1 MIPSSSCTLV
11 NLKTSE
17 EMVAK
22 SMAVVYT
29 AMHGV
34 GCPFVQRAFDAFGH
48 TAQSLRLVAA
58 QCEADPKFPTVAFP
72 NPETLQWKWKCFCFL
87 LETNQPKRT

>member
-1 MIPSSSCTLV
+1 
-11 NLKTSE
+11 
-17 EMVAK
+17 MVAK

-58 QCEADPKFPTVAFP
+58 QCDADPKFPTVAFP
-72 NPETLQWKWKCFCFL
+72 NPEALQWKC
-87 LETNQPKRT
+87 

>member
-1 MIPSSSCTLV
+1 
-11 NLKTSE
+11 
-17 EMVAK
+17 MVAK

-72 NPETLQWKWKCFCFL
+72 NPEAWKSGFGKCFGDFL
-87 LETNQPKRT
+87 PESNQKST

>member
-1 MIPSSSCTLV
+1 
-11 NLKTSE
+11 
-17 EMVAK
+17 MVAK

-58 QCEADPKFPTVAFP
+58 QCEADPEFPTVAFP
-72 NPETLQWKWKCFCFL
+72 NPEALQWKTVSFL
-87 LETNQPKRT
+87 PETNQPKRT